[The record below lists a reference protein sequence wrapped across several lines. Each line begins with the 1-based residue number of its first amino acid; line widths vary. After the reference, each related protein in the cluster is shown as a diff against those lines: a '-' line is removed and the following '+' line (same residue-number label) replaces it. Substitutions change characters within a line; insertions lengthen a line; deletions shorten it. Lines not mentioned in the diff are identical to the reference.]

1 MGIYGGSDGPGQ
13 AVTDPQA
20 DYFSRKDAFL
30 VYITSVYPLVKEYA
44 EL

>member
-1 MGIYGGSDGPGQ
+1 MVIYGGSDGTGQ
-13 AVTDPQA
+13 AVAAPQA

-30 VYITSVYPLVKEYA
+30 VYITSVYHLVKEYA